1 MARTVRSRR
10 PADMNKV
17 KARVTSKMKR
27 ASELARNQNILIY
40 GEPGSGKTRIAA
52 SAPNPL
58 IIDINDQ
65 GQDSVRRDY
74 DPMYYPVERWSEI
87 TDVYW
92 YLQEGDHDFESVAVD
107 HVTNMQNLAL
117 AFVIGDEAA
126 RDASRD
132 PDMPSRQAWGKAN
145 QLMKTQ
151 IINFRN
157 LPLNTIFLAHVRA
170 NEVEGEDDELQVK
183 LTAEVSPGSQKVLTG
198 AVGTIGYL
206 AKREVFI
213 KSSKTKTRRREIRRR
228 LYFADS
234 ERYVSKD
241 RNFVFGEYIDAPDLT
256 EMLAL
261 IYNDG
266 GKNG

>member
-1 MARTVRSRR
+1 
-10 PADMNKV
+10 MNKV
-17 KARVTSKMKR
+17 RQRVEGKMKK
-27 ASELARNQNILIY
+27 ASELPHNQNILIY
-40 GEPGSGKTRIAA
+40 GEPGSGKTRVAA
-52 SAPNPL
+52 SAPKPL

-87 TDVYW
+87 NDVYW
-92 YLQEGDHDFESVAVD
+92 YLQEGEHDFLSVAID
-107 HVTNMQNLAL
+107 HVTNLQNLAL

-126 RDASRD
+126 RDASKD

-170 NEVEGEDDELQVK
+170 NEVEGEDDEVMVK
-183 LTAEVSPGSQKVLTG
+183 LTAEVSPGTQKVLTG

-206 AKREVFI
+206 TKREVFI
-213 KSSKTKTRRREIRRR
+213 RNKRTKQKRREIRRR
-228 LYFADS
+228 LYFGDS

-241 RNFVFGEYIDAPDLT
+241 RNFVFGEFIDAPDLT
-256 EMLAL
+256 TMLNK
-261 IYNDG
+261 IYEG
-266 GKNG
+266 GE